1 MDTQTT
7 INVRIEAQTKKEMED
22 ILKRIGLSTTSAFN
36 MFAKA
41 LIQERKIPFNITI
54 PKYASYEDYVEAII
68 NEVDGKLDNP
78 EELLD
83 FEEVM
88 KGIE

>member
-7 INVRIEAQTKKEMED
+7 INVRIETQTKKEMED
-22 ILKRIGLSTTSAFN
+22 ILKKIGLSTTSAFN

-41 LIQERKIPFNITI
+41 LIQERRIPFNITI
-54 PKYASYEDYVEAII
+54 PKYTSYEDYIEAII

-78 EELLD
+78 DELLD
-83 FEEVM
+83 FEEAM